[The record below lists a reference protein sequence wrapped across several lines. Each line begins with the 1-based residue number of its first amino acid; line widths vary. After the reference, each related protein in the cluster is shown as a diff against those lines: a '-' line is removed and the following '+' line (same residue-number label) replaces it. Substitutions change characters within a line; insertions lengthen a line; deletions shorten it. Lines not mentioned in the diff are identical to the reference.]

1 MKISSKTK
9 RFNFILLLII
19 STSLAVYFVL
29 KALEDKVVF
38 FYSPT
43 ELKSSAINPEEIIRI
58 GGIVLKESTKFYE
71 NSMKI
76 SFIVTDNKQ
85 DITVFYEG
93 ILPDLFREGQGV
105 VVEGV
110 VNRDNKKFFAKKVLA
125 KHDENYMPPSVK
137 KALD

>member
-1 MKISSKTK
+1 M
-9 RFNFILLLII
+9 LLII
-19 STSLAVYFVL
+19 SVSFATYFVL

-43 ELKSSAINPEEIIRI
+43 ELKVAAINPEDIIRI
-58 GGIVLKESTKFYE
+58 GGIVLKDSTIFYE
-71 NSMKI
+71 NSMKV
-76 SFIVTDNKQ
+76 SFIVTDNKEK
-85 DITVFYEG
+85 ITVFYEG

-105 VVEGV
+105 VVEGS
-110 VNRDNKKFFAKKVLA
+110 VNNDYKRFFAKTVLA